1 MRVVNARVHSMHVLD
16 LVTPDAFT
24 SGAAKTLCVSK
35 SHACTCEHIAAA
47 EEEAE
52 EEAEDLV

>member
-1 MRVVNARVHSMHVLD
+1 MHVLD
-16 LVTPDAFT
+16 LVTQDAFT